1 MSQTFTVPST
11 SPVARY
17 LFWASTAIIIL
28 PAENYKYFFMQ
39 DWLIFK
45 AIFNNIQFCKF
56 SLWSLHTILSIFP
69 LIFTHNII
77 YLPFDLYI
85 QYYLSSLWSLHT
97 ILSIFPLIFTHIIIY
112 LPFDL
117 YTQYYLSSLWSL
129 HTILS
134 IFPLI
139 FTHNIIYLPF
149 DLYTQY
155 YLSSLWSLHIILSIF
170 PLIFTHN
177 IIYLPFDLYTQ
188 YYLSVSDKTRY
199 IKGVMKIDEFGFL
212 VYNAAVNNISV
223 IVSFIGGG
231 NWSARRKPL
240 TCRKSLI
247 NFIT

>member
-134 IFPLI
+134 IFP
-139 FTHNIIYLPF
+139 
-149 DLYTQY
+149 
-155 YLSSLWSLHIILSIF
+155 WSLHIILSIF

>member
-129 HTILS
+129 H
-134 IFPLI
+134 
-139 FTHNIIYLPF
+139 
-149 DLYTQY
+149 
-155 YLSSLWSLHIILSIF
+155 IILSIF